1 MKTAFP
7 KALQLLEEET
17 KNSASELEHVKLN
30 FVNPPIDKLD
40 PAAIS
45 TLSNCRH
52 LSLSTNCIEKM
63 VPITGLRNLQIL
75 SLGRNQIK
83 KIFGLE
89 DIGANLKELWLSYN
103 LIDKLDGLFP
113 HCTALEV
120 FYLAHNKVKDWNEID
135 KLKELPRLTNVVFL
149 GNEIY
154 DKQPNK
160 EDARLQVLRRLPNL
174 SMIDNILVTEGDKD
188 KIKDMT

>member
-1 MKTAFP
+1 
-7 KALQLLEEET
+7 
-17 KNSASELEHVKLN
+17 
-30 FVNPPIDKLD
+30 
-40 PAAIS
+40 
-45 TLSNCRH
+45 
-52 LSLSTNCIEKM
+52 M

-160 EDARLQVLRRLPNL
+160 DEARLQVLRRLPNL